1 MYTEIARNKRK
12 TFYIMFAFV
21 LLVGGLGWLASEY
34 FIGTPSLMPFIL
46 AGSLIY
52 VIISYFTGAKTALAV
67 NGAKEIS
74 KQDNPRLWR
83 IVENLAI
90 TEGLPMPKVYI
101 MDDPA
106 LNAFAT
112 GRDPKHAAV
121 CATTGILDALND
133 TELEGV
139 MAHELGHV
147 KNYDIRVSM
156 IAFALVVVIG
166 FIADMLLH
174 ATFFRD
180 SDNDSG
186 GNAFMLVL
194 GIIAGLLAPLVA
206 SLIQLAI
213 SRRREY
219 LADATGALATRY
231 PEGLASAL
239 EKIALGGSTL
249 RRQNSSTAH
258 LFFANPLSKGAIAS
272 LFSTHPPVQER
283 IARLRNMGNAA

>member
-1 MYTEIARNKRK
+1 MYAEIARNKRK
-12 TFYIMFAFV
+12 TFYIMFAFI
-21 LLVGGLGWLASEY
+21 LVVAGLGWIASEY

-46 AGSLIY
+46 VGSLIY
-52 VIISYFTGAKTALAV
+52 VVISYFTGAKTALAV
-67 NGAKEIS
+67 NGAKEIA
-74 KQDNPRLWR
+74 KRDNPRLYR

-112 GRDPKHAAV
+112 GRDPDHAAV
-121 CATTGILDALND
+121 CATTGILDAMND

-156 IAFALVVVIG
+156 IAFALVVIIG

-180 SDNDSG
+180 SDNDNG
-186 GNAFMLVL
+186 GNAFMLAL
-194 GIIAGLLAPLVA
+194 GIIAALLAPLVA

-219 LADATGALATRY
+219 LADATGALSTRY

-239 EKIALGGSTL
+239 EKISQGGSTL

-258 LFFANPLSKGAIAS
+258 LFFANPLSKGAIAG
-272 LFSTHPPVQER
+272 LFSTHPPVEER
-283 IARLRNMGNAA
+283 IARLRNMSKAA

>member
-1 MYTEIARNKRK
+1 MYSEIARNKRK
-12 TFYIMFAFV
+12 TVYIMAVFIA
-21 LLVGGLGWLASEY
+21 LVSALGWIASLY
-34 FIGTPSLMPFIL
+34 VVGNSTLMPFIL
-46 AGSLIY
+46 AGALVY
-52 VIISYFTGAKTALAV
+52 VLISYFAGSKTALAV
-67 NGAKEIS
+67 NGAKEIHKS
-74 KQDNPRLWR
+74 DDPRFWR

-101 MDDPA
+101 MDDPS

-112 GRDPKHAAV
+112 GRDPRHSAV
-121 CATTGILDALND
+121 CATSGILAALND

-139 MAHELGHV
+139 MAHELGHI

-174 ATFFRD
+174 LTFFRD
-180 SDNDSG
+180 SDDDNG
-186 GNAFMLVL
+186 GNAFFLVL
-194 GIIAGLLAPLVA
+194 GVVAALLAPLVA

-239 EKIALGGSTL
+239 EKISQQGSAL

-258 LFFANPLSKGAIAS
+258 LFFANPLSKGAIAG
-272 LFSTHPPVQER
+272 LFSTHPPTADR
-283 IARLRNMGNAA
+283 IKRLRGMGL

>member
-12 TFYIMFAFV
+12 TFYIMFAFIV
-21 LLVGGLGWLASEY
+21 IVAGLGWLASLY
-34 FIGTPSLMPFIL
+34 FVGSSTLMPFIL
-46 AGSLIY
+46 AGSLLY
-52 VIISYFTGAKTALAV
+52 VVISYFSGAKTALAV
-67 NGAKEIS
+67 NGARKIS

-90 TEGLPMPKVYI
+90 TEGLPMPGVYI

-121 CATTGILDALND
+121 CATTGILEALDDN
-133 TELEGV
+133 ELEGV
-139 MAHELGHV
+139 MAHELGHI

-174 ATFFRD
+174 ASFFRD
-180 SDNDSG
+180 SDDNSSG
-186 GNAFMLVL
+186 NTLMFVL
-194 GIIAGLLAPLVA
+194 GIVAALLAPLVA
-206 SLIQLAI
+206 SLIQMAI

-239 EKIALGGSTL
+239 EKISQGGSSL
-249 RRQNSSTAH
+249 KRQNSSTAH
-258 LFFANPLSKGAIAS
+258 LFFANPLSKGAIAG
-272 LFSTHPPVQER
+272 LFSTHPPVEQR
-283 IARLRNMGNAA
+283 VARLRKMGDAA